1 MSDDSENLPGGRKK
15 DEVDPRDQDFRT
27 PTAEAAGGGKFT
39 LSPELRIANALEYSA
54 YQLGQINKKLDKL
67 IAQKKLG

>member
-1 MSDDSENLPGGRKK
+1 MSDDSEDAPNGQNKVK
-15 DEVDPRDQDFRT
+15 IDPRDQDFRT
-27 PTAEAAGGGKFT
+27 PTASSPPGAFT

-67 IAQKKLG
+67 IAQKK

>member
-1 MSDDSENLPGGRKK
+1 MSDPSDDSPHTEMKK
-15 DEVDPRDQDFRT
+15 TEVDPRDQDFRT
-27 PTAEAAGGGKFT
+27 PTEAPVPGKFT

-67 IAQKKLG
+67 IAQKN

>member
-1 MSDDSENLPGGRKK
+1 MSDETDESPTAPKK
-15 DEVDPRDQDFRT
+15 PEIDPRDQDFRT
-27 PTAEAAGGGKFT
+27 PTEATAGNGKFT

-67 IAQKKLG
+67 IAQKK

>member
-1 MSDDSENLPGGRKK
+1 MSDETDASPKKSEI
-15 DEVDPRDQDFRT
+15 DPRDQDFRT
-27 PTAEAAGGGKFT
+27 PTEAMPGGGKFT

-67 IAQKKLG
+67 IGREKKE

>member
-1 MSDDSENLPGGRKK
+1 MSDDSDDAPNGLKK
-15 DEVDPRDQDFRT
+15 VAIDPRDQDFRT
-27 PTAEAAGGGKFT
+27 PTESPSPGKFT

-67 IAQKKLG
+67 IAQMK